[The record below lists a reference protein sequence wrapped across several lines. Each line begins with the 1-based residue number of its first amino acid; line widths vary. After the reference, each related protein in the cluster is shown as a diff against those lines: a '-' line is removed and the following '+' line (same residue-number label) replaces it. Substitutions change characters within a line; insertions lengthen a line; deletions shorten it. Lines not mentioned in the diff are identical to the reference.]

1 MTSRDGFTLVE
12 LLLVGALAA
21 LFLMLSAPPLL
32 RGAGRAR
39 VRLAAAEVT
48 AALRHARALAARHA
62 THVAVRFETSDD
74 GRIGYLIYRDG
85 DGDGVRRDDI
95 ESGVDPLLVPRQE
108 LAHLGRGVGF
118 GFAPG
123 PAPRDPGDPRRRLD
137 QLDDPIRFNRSDLA
151 SFGPFGQATPGSV
164 YLTDGVRHQAVVRV
178 FGRTGRTHT
187 LWYDPDAEQW
197 R

>member
-123 PAPRDPGDPRRRLD
+123 P
-137 QLDDPIRFNRSDLA
+137 
-151 SFGPFGQATPGSV
+151 
-164 YLTDGVRHQAVVRV
+164 
-178 FGRTGRTHT
+178 
-187 LWYDPDAEQW
+187 
-197 R
+197 